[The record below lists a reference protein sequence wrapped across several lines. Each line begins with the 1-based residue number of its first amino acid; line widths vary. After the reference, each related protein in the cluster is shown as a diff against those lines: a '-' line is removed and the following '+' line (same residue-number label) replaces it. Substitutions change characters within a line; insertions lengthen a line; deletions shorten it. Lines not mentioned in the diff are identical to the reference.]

1 MESVSPAQPPAVSEA
16 RCPAHPQKAV
26 LGACARCGTFFCEY
40 DRETVDGKDYCDTCA
55 EHPDVDYLEAFRLKY
70 WGKRDA
76 WAWLVGF
83 GALFNFIAGAILLT
97 NELVNN
103 DTGNAGL
110 LLGLLALVGG
120 GVGVCFWMGMPFAR
134 LALCFVPIASLFVS
148 GFTAGAEAVGRGI
161 WPVIITLVM
170 YNNTRNKLFF
180 KEEVS
185 REALQKAWHLY
196 SNNTVARA
204 GFMLSFLS
212 LPVVLLAPIS
222 LMCSIIGLRRVNPTA
237 TPPVGRKGQAIAGI
251 VLSSLSLVG
260 WGSVFVVN
268 LVTKLLKH

>member
-1 MESVSPAQPPAVSEA
+1 MESLSLAPQPAPGEA
-16 RCPAHPQKAV
+16 RCPSHPEKAV

-76 WAWLVGF
+76 WAWLIGI
-83 GALFNFIAGAILLT
+83 GALINFIAGATLLA
-97 NELVNN
+97 NELVNK
-103 DTGNAGL
+103 DTGNDGFMRA
-110 LLGLLALVGG
+110 LLALVGG
-120 GVGVCFWMGMPFAR
+120 GVGVCFWLGIPAAR
-134 LALCFVPIASLFVS
+134 LALCFVPIASLMVS
-148 GFTAGAEAVGRGI
+148 GFAAGPEAVGRGI
-161 WPVIITLVM
+161 VAVIITLVM

-196 SNNTVARA
+196 SNNPVARA
-204 GFMLSFLS
+204 GFMLSFIS
-212 LPVVLLAPIS
+212 LAFVLVAPIS
-222 LMCSIIGLRRVNPTA
+222 LLCSIIGLRRVNPTV

-251 VLSSLSLVG
+251 VLSAVSLVG
-260 WGSVFVVN
+260 WSAFWVA
-268 LVTKLLKH
+268 KLNQLGR

>member
-1 MESVSPAQPPAVSEA
+1 METQPLAAPEPMPGPA
-16 RCPAHPQKAV
+16 RCPSHPDQNV
-26 LGACARCGTFFCEY
+26 LGACARCGTFFCALDHE
-40 DRETVDGKDYCDTCA
+40 EINGKDYCDTCA

-83 GALFNFIAGAILLT
+83 GAVFNFFAGAIILA
-97 NELVNN
+97 NELVNK
-103 DTGNAGL
+103 DTGNTGL
-110 LLGLLALVGG
+110 LLGLIALVGS

-148 GFTAGAEAVGRGI
+148 GFVAGAEAVGRGI

-204 GFMLSFLS
+204 GFMFSFIG
-212 LPVVLLAPIS
+212 LLFAPLAIIS
-222 LMCSIIGLRRVNPTA
+222 LLCSIIGLRNVNPTA

-251 VLSSLSLVG
+251 VLSVVSIVG
-260 WGSVFVVN
+260 WGFFWVV
-268 LVTKLLKH
+268 VKRKLL

>member
-1 MESVSPAQPPAVSEA
+1 MESLSPAQPPAASEA
-16 RCPAHPQKAV
+16 RCPAHPQKPV

-40 DRETVDGKDYCDTCA
+40 DRETVNGKDYCDTCA

-76 WAWLVGF
+76 WTWLVGF
-83 GALFNFIAGAILLT
+83 GAVFNFFAGAIILA
-97 NELVNN
+97 NELVNK
-103 DTGNAGL
+103 DTGNTGL
-110 LLGLLALVGG
+110 LLGLIALVGS

-148 GFTAGAEAVGRGI
+148 GFVAGAEAVGRGI
-161 WPVIITLVM
+161 WPVIITFVM

-212 LPVVLLAPIS
+212 LLIGVLAPIS
-222 LMCSIIGLRRVNPTA
+222 LLCSIIGLRRVNPTA

-251 VLSSLSLVG
+251 VISSVSLVG
-260 WGSVFVVN
+260 WGTFFGA
-268 LVTKLLKH
+268 TLLKMLLR

>member
-1 MESVSPAQPPAVSEA
+1 MESLSPSPPPAASEA

-83 GALFNFIAGAILLT
+83 GALFNFLAGAILLA
-97 NELVNN
+97 NELVNK

-110 LLGLLALVGG
+110 LLALLALVGG

-134 LALCFVPIASLFVS
+134 LALCFVPIASLVVS
-148 GFTAGAEAVGRGI
+148 GFTAGPEAVGRGI

-185 REALQKAWHLY
+185 REALQKTWHLY

-204 GFMLSFLS
+204 GFMLSFIS
-212 LPVVLLAPIS
+212 AVIPPLALIS
-222 LMCSIIGLRRVNPTA
+222 LLCSIIGLRRVNPTA

-251 VLSSLSLVG
+251 VISSLLIVVWSLFL
-260 WGSVFVVN
+260 VF
-268 LVTKLLKH
+268 KLMMRGH